1 MNTNHRLNGWKLLLF
16 VTFLGPF
23 YLFLYLWDSRRSYPA
38 VKYWAWLLLVL
49 LFICAYLSF
58 TLSYNPYWIRI
69 IYLLLLLSIFGL
81 AFIYNW
87 IVDSKSKTREPR
99 FRTQIYLS
107 RGIAWMFFMGTLFW
121 ALSNLV
127 QAINFWLIG
136 EYIAVYFS
144 SITNIFH
151 IWFLVGLVYGFVYG
165 IQGKNNYINLDIPSL
180 IKSTLLI
187 FLFITIHSVLILL
200 LIIYPLQRL
209 SVISYY
215 PQMSAFSFYALV
227 VIAIPLSIINFMPRA
242 SLYGLRNA
250 IVTIIIAIPLII
262 LHTIVLSG
270 YTVTVDLT
278 VASILE
284 DKQKLSSA
292 KKLYSK
298 TIPYIRHDRLLAAL
312 HHRQG
317 VLNALNQDYETA
329 LSSFK
334 KVMADY
340 SENFEVYKK
349 ARRYV
354 YSFEK
359 NKSIADMRRK
369 ILSVQHRT
377 FEQSASCFP
386 NSLSVILNFYE
397 EKPVST
403 RKLSYSIKEGFDQ
416 GTFIWKADSFL
427 MKNGYNLITTFW
439 QNKETIISLLEAN
452 YPVLIYIPGHVYTL
466 YGYDS
471 RMEMFLTYDT
481 AKSNRWNDT
490 PFKDFQKIWMRGS
503 FLMSVVVK
511 KGDENNL
518 KALAPQLFRYSDSYQ
533 LWQKAHISNYYEHK
547 DNYWKDY
554 DRRKLSETIGLDG
567 LKINDAY
574 FHSDGFHPFP
584 WDSEKWHKEIF
595 PVLKNPWATEW
606 PIFERFIFYLLY
618 HNEVIEAQ
626 RLISLYE
633 SHLSDEFNRAF
644 PRLLELKLAVEIAAN
659 NQEQILSVSN
669 KLIGISDSTKYGSY
683 WGNYFKGRHLM
694 ERGNL
699 KGAVQLLLPVL
710 NNLDLDS
717 GSSSKAFENILNILD
732 EIYLHDPSLI
742 SPEKMTLL
750 EVARIYHAIEPK

>member
-1 MNTNHRLNGWKLLLF
+1 
-16 VTFLGPF
+16 
-23 YLFLYLWDSRRSYPA
+23 
-38 VKYWAWLLLVL
+38 
-49 LFICAYLSF
+49 
-58 TLSYNPYWIRI
+58 
-69 IYLLLLLSIFGL
+69 
-81 AFIYNW
+81 
-87 IVDSKSKTREPR
+87 
-99 FRTQIYLS
+99 
-107 RGIAWMFFMGTLFW
+107 
-121 ALSNLV
+121 
-127 QAINFWLIG
+127 
-136 EYIAVYFS
+136 
-144 SITNIFH
+144 
-151 IWFLVGLVYGFVYG
+151 
-165 IQGKNNYINLDIPSL
+165 
-180 IKSTLLI
+180 
-187 FLFITIHSVLILL
+187 
-200 LIIYPLQRL
+200 
-209 SVISYY
+209 
-215 PQMSAFSFYALV
+215 
-227 VIAIPLSIINFMPRA
+227 
-242 SLYGLRNA
+242 
-250 IVTIIIAIPLII
+250 
-262 LHTIVLSG
+262 
-270 YTVTVDLT
+270 
-278 VASILE
+278 
-284 DKQKLSSA
+284 
-292 KKLYSK
+292 
-298 TIPYIRHDRLLAAL
+298 
-312 HHRQG
+312 
-317 VLNALNQDYETA
+317 
-329 LSSFK
+329 
-334 KVMADY
+334 
-340 SENFEVYKK
+340 
-349 ARRYV
+349 
-354 YSFEK
+354 
-359 NKSIADMRRK
+359 
-369 ILSVQHRT
+369 
-377 FEQSASCFP
+377 
-386 NSLSVILNFYE
+386 
-397 EKPVST
+397 
-403 RKLSYSIKEGFDQ
+403 
-416 GTFIWKADSFL
+416 
-427 MKNGYNLITTFW
+427 
-439 QNKETIISLLEAN
+439 
-452 YPVLIYIPGHVYTL
+452 
-466 YGYDS
+466 
-471 RMEMFLTYDT
+471 
-481 AKSNRWNDT
+481 
-490 PFKDFQKIWMRGS
+490 
-503 FLMSVVVK
+503 MSVVVK